1 MKVLITG
8 VAGFIA
14 SKIANK
20 LIEKGHNVVGID
32 DLSNGKKINI
42 PKKCKFIKLD
52 ISKKKELDKLQI
64 KFDQIFHLA
73 GQSSGEKSF
82 ENPEEDLCKNTL
94 TTLNLIDFSI
104 KTRVKKFLYAS
115 SQSVY
120 GNVGN
125 RAISEKNITQPLSC
139 YGVSKLASE
148 NYLKVY
154 KDYLN
159 YIIFRIN
166 NVYGYG
172 QDLKNLKQGMVSI
185 YLAQALKNKKIV
197 VKGSL
202 NRFRDFVHIDDVVDI
217 WIKAAMDKGLK
228 NITLNLGTGKK
239 THVKKILN
247 IINKEF
253 GDIKIIKSNNTP
265 GDQTGIY
272 MNNNL
277 LIKKLKKR
285 YFININEGLSKLI
298 KNYRNNKK

>member
-1 MKVLITG
+1 MKVLVTG

-52 ISKKKELDKLQI
+52 ISKKKELNKLHM

-82 ENPEEDLCKNTL
+82 ENPEEDLTKNTL
-94 TTLNLIDFSI
+94 TTLNLINFSI
-104 KTRVKKFLYAS
+104 KTGVKKFLYAS

-120 GNVGN
+120 GSVGN
-125 RAISEKNITQPLSC
+125 RAISEKNSTQPLSC

-154 KDYLN
+154 KDKLN
-159 YIIFRIN
+159 HIIFRIN

-172 QDLKNLKQGMVSI
+172 QDFKNLKQGMVSI